1 MTISAI
7 NTHGGL
13 ANQPESP
20 VRFNTNAVA
29 RAPRM
34 PNSTMG
40 RSGEKIDAH
49 QGKFMR
55 HATSLQHAEKRSS
68 ISSLIKIIQ

>member
-1 MTISAI
+1 MTINAI

-20 VRFNTNAVA
+20 VQFNTNAVA
-29 RAPRM
+29 SAPRM

-40 RSGEKIDAH
+40 RSGEK
-49 QGKFMR
+49 
-55 HATSLQHAEKRSS
+55 
-68 ISSLIKIIQ
+68 